1 MTVNINLSGLEKMV
15 STSQQTERLELVS
28 MRAAL
33 GMRQYVPRDESTL
46 RSSEPSNSKY
56 KQGLL
61 IWNTPYA
68 STQYYVS
75 MAHSTP
81 GTCDHWDEA
90 FMNAHGKDLADY
102 AQSLFKGE

>member
-1 MTVNINLSGLEKMV
+1 MTVKVNLSGLEKMV

-33 GMRQYVPRDESTL
+33 GMRQYVPVDENTL
-46 RSSEPSNSKY
+46 RSSEPLNSQY
-56 KQGLL
+56 KQGKL

-81 GTCDHWDEA
+81 GTYDHWDEH
-90 FMNAHGKDLADY
+90 FMTAHGKELADY
-102 AQSLFKGE
+102 AKSLFKGD